1 MELKKHYKMY
11 KSGKQLVVAAV
22 AAVAAGVMFAGNQ
35 SASADTWQAKSVDEV
50 AAELQQAG
58 DVHNYTFQEGD
69 TVWALA
75 TALHMSVEDFSA
87 QYSIANPEV
96 IVTGQAV
103 NGQFVVP
110 VSSDATVDSDA
121 DAAASQ
127 AADESA
133 AAASQAAAD
142 SAYAASVAA
151 ASQAAADSAYAAS
164 VAAAQEAQAESAAA
178 ASVAAAQA
186 AQAQTTTSA
195 NETAPAAD
203 QTATV
208 NTPAQDVV
216 SAPVATGAYADALNQ
231 LNAYRRANGLAP
243 VTLDAGLSAKA
254 QSRAQQLAG
263 TVDSAHWSQSYGP
276 EVIAIQFGAGAGA
289 IAAWYNET
297 NMWGAPA
304 HKNWILKASTTSV
317 GFGYDQATGTFVGES
332 N

>member
-121 DAAASQ
+121 D
-127 AADESA
+127 ESA

-142 SAYAASVAA
+142 SVAA

-186 AQAQTTTSA
+186 AQATVASDDSQT
-195 NETAPAAD
+195 NAPAAD

-208 NTPAQDVV
+208 NTPAQDNSSV
-216 SAPVATGAYADALNQ
+216 SVATGAYADALNQ
-231 LNAYRRANGLAP
+231 LNAYRHANGLAP

-263 TVDSAHWSQSYGP
+263 TVDAAHWSQSYGP

-289 IAAWYNET
+289 IDAWYNET

>member
-110 VSSDATVDSDA
+110 VSSDA

-142 SAYAASVAA
+142 SLAA

-178 ASVAAAQA
+178 VSVAATQA
-186 AQAQTTTSA
+186 AQATVASDDSQT
-195 NETAPAAD
+195 NAPAAD

-208 NTPAQDVV
+208 NTPTQDNS
-216 SAPVATGAYADALNQ
+216 SASVATGAYAGALNQ
-231 LNAYRRANGLAP
+231 LNAYRRAHGLAP

-263 TVDSAHWSQSYGP
+263 TVDAAHWSQSYGP
-276 EVIAIQFGAGAGA
+276 EVIAIQFGSGAGA
-289 IAAWYNET
+289 IDAWYNET

-317 GFGYDQATGTFVGES
+317 GFGYDEATGTFVGES

>member
-22 AAVAAGVMFAGNQ
+22 TAVAAGVMFAGNQ

-50 AAELQQAG
+50 TAELQQAG

-103 NGQFVVP
+103 NGQFIVP
-110 VSSDATVDSDA
+110 VSSDAMVDSDA
-121 DAAASQ
+121 DTAASQ

-133 AAASQAAAD
+133 AAASEAAAD
-142 SAYAASVAA
+142 SVAA

-178 ASVAAAQA
+178 TSVAAAQA
-186 AQAQTTTSA
+186 ARATVASDDSQT
-195 NETAPAAD
+195 NAPAAD

-208 NTPAQDVV
+208 NTPAQDNSSV
-216 SAPVATGAYADALNQ
+216 SVATGAYADALNQ
-231 LNAYRRANGLAP
+231 LNAYRHANGLAP

-263 TVDSAHWSQSYGP
+263 TVDAAHWSQSYGP

-289 IAAWYNET
+289 IDAWYNET

>member
-142 SAYAASVAA
+142 SVVA
-151 ASQAAADSAYAAS
+151 ASQA
-164 VAAAQEAQAESAAA
+164 AAAQEAQAESAAA

-186 AQAQTTTSA
+186 AQATVASDDSQT
-195 NETAPAAD
+195 NAPAAD

-208 NTPAQDVV
+208 NTPAQDNSSV
-216 SAPVATGAYADALNQ
+216 SVATGAYADALNQ
-231 LNAYRRANGLAP
+231 LNAYRHANGLAP

-289 IAAWYNET
+289 IDAWYNET

>member
-121 DAAASQ
+121 D
-127 AADESA
+127 ESA

-142 SAYAASVAA
+142 SVAA

-186 AQAQTTTSA
+186 AQATVASDDSQT
-195 NETAPAAD
+195 NAPAAD

-208 NTPAQDVV
+208 NTPTQDNS
-216 SAPVATGAYADALNQ
+216 SASVATGAYAGALNQ
-231 LNAYRRANGLAP
+231 LNAYRRAHGLAP

-263 TVDSAHWSQSYGP
+263 TVDAAHWSQSYGP
-276 EVIAIQFGAGAGA
+276 EVIAIQFGSGAGA
-289 IAAWYNET
+289 IDAWYNET
-297 NMWGAPA
+297 NMWGTPA

-317 GFGYDQATGTFVGES
+317 GFGYDEATGTFVGES

>member
-110 VSSDATVDSDA
+110 VSSDA

-142 SAYAASVAA
+142 SLAA

-164 VAAAQEAQAESAAA
+164 VAAAQEAQAESDAAV
-178 ASVAAAQA
+178 SVAATQA
-186 AQAQTTTSA
+186 AQATVASDDSQT
-195 NETAPAAD
+195 NAPAAD

-208 NTPAQDVV
+208 NTPTQDNS
-216 SAPVATGAYADALNQ
+216 SASVATGAYAGALNQ
-231 LNAYRRANGLAP
+231 LNAYRRAHGLAP

-263 TVDSAHWSQSYGP
+263 TVDAAHWSQSYGP
-276 EVIAIQFGAGAGA
+276 EVIAIQFGSGAGA
-289 IAAWYNET
+289 IDAWYNET

-317 GFGYDQATGTFVGES
+317 GFGYDEATGTFVGES

>member
-121 DAAASQ
+121 D
-127 AADESA
+127 ESA

-142 SAYAASVAA
+142 SVAA

-186 AQAQTTTSA
+186 AQATVASDDSQT
-195 NETAPAAD
+195 NAPAAD

-208 NTPAQDVV
+208 NTPTQDNS
-216 SAPVATGAYADALNQ
+216 SASVATGAYAGALNQ
-231 LNAYRRANGLAP
+231 LNAYRRAHGLAP

-263 TVDSAHWSQSYGP
+263 TVDAAHWSQSYGP
-276 EVIAIQFGAGAGA
+276 EVIAIQFGSGAGA
-289 IAAWYNET
+289 IDAWYNET

-317 GFGYDQATGTFVGES
+317 GFGYDEATGTFVGES

>member
-121 DAAASQ
+121 DAA
-127 AADESA
+127 
-133 AAASQAAAD
+133 D
-142 SAYAASVAA
+142 SVVA

-178 ASVAAAQA
+178 ASVVAAQA
-186 AQAQTTTSA
+186 AQATVASDDSQT
-195 NETAPAAD
+195 NAPAAD

-208 NTPAQDVV
+208 NTPAQDNSSV
-216 SAPVATGAYADALNQ
+216 SVATGAYADALNQ
-231 LNAYRRANGLAP
+231 LNAYRHANGLAP

-289 IAAWYNET
+289 IDAWYNET

>member
-87 QYSIANPEV
+87 QYSIDNPEV

-110 VSSDATVDSDA
+110 VSSDATVDSYV

-133 AAASQAAAD
+133 
-142 SAYAASVAA
+142 AA

-178 ASVAAAQA
+178 ASVTAAQD
-186 AQAQTTTSA
+186 AQATVTSDDSQSV
-195 NETAPAAD
+195 APAQDA
-203 QTATV
+203 QTTV
-208 NTPAQDVV
+208 NTPSQDVA

-231 LNAYRRANGLAP
+231 LNAYRHANGLAP

-289 IAAWYNET
+289 IDAWYNET
-297 NMWGAPA
+297 HMWGAPA

-317 GFGYDQATGTFVGES
+317 GFGYDAATGTFVGES

>member
-121 DAAASQ
+121 D
-127 AADESA
+127 ESA

-142 SAYAASVAA
+142 SVAA

-186 AQAQTTTSA
+186 AQATVASDDSQT
-195 NETAPAAD
+195 NAPAAD

-208 NTPAQDVV
+208 NTPAQDNSSV
-216 SAPVATGAYADALNQ
+216 SVATGAYADALNQ
-231 LNAYRRANGLAP
+231 LNAYRHANGLAP
-243 VTLDAGLSAKA
+243 VKLDDRLSAKA

-263 TVDSAHWSQSYGP
+263 TVDAAHWSQSYGP

-289 IAAWYNET
+289 IDAWYNET

>member
-142 SAYAASVAA
+142 SE
-151 ASQAAADSAYAAS
+151 AAADSAYAAS

-186 AQAQTTTSA
+186 AQATVASDDSQT
-195 NETAPAAD
+195 NAPAAD

-208 NTPAQDVV
+208 NTPAQDNSSV
-216 SAPVATGAYADALNQ
+216 SVATGAYADALNQ
-231 LNAYRRANGLAP
+231 LNAYRHANGLAP

-263 TVDSAHWSQSYGP
+263 TVDAAHWSQSYGP

-289 IAAWYNET
+289 IDAWYNET

>member
-142 SAYAASVAA
+142 SVAA

-164 VAAAQEAQAESAAA
+164 VAAAQEAQAE
-178 ASVAAAQA
+178 
-186 AQAQTTTSA
+186 
-195 NETAPAAD
+195 
-203 QTATV
+203 
-208 NTPAQDVV
+208 
-216 SAPVATGAYADALNQ
+216 
-231 LNAYRRANGLAP
+231 
-243 VTLDAGLSAKA
+243 
-254 QSRAQQLAG
+254 
-263 TVDSAHWSQSYGP
+263 
-276 EVIAIQFGAGAGA
+276 
-289 IAAWYNET
+289 
-297 NMWGAPA
+297 
-304 HKNWILKASTTSV
+304 
-317 GFGYDQATGTFVGES
+317 
-332 N
+332 